1 MGRYMPMNI
10 LISFVLLFLSFSAFA
25 EVSDKMA
32 SIPELWSHGF
42 IVGLLIYFL
51 TVWRIGFVFLGGLFV
66 MFFAFAA
73 YDTLNSPFIGEAI
86 IKEQGIPYIFAS
98 YSATV
103 IVTICSILG
112 VIKNKRRIKRGI

>member
-1 MGRYMPMNI
+1 MPMNK
-10 LISFVLLFLSFSAFA
+10 LISFVLLFLSFNALA

-32 SIPELWSHGF
+32 SIPELWLHGM

-51 TVWRIGFVFLGGLFV
+51 TVWRIGFVILGGLFIA
-66 MFFAFAA
+66 FFAFAA

-86 IKEQGIPYIFAS
+86 IKEQGVPYIVAS

-103 IVTICSILG
+103 IISICSILG
-112 VIKNKRRIKRGI
+112 VIKNKRRIKRGT